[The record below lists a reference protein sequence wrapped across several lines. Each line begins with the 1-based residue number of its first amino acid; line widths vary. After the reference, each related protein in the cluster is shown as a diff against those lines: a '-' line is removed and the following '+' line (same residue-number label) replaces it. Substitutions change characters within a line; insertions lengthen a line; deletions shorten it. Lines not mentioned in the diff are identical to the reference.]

1 MITLSMLNQLKR
13 ASIIALLQRHG
24 LWAEGMPSDVHGL
37 VVSYS
42 DHELGPFI
50 TMIADAQAFEP
61 PRVHDVLLNVKTCRT
76 YLVLQD
82 NVVYC
87 DSNDND
93 LGFLYRGNMG
103 TAFGPIAA
111 QEDAKQYYRTHANAE
126 LKFLLLRRG

>member
-1 MITLSMLNQLKR
+1 MITLAMLNQLKR
-13 ASIIALLQRHG
+13 ASIIALLQRHN
-24 LWAEGMPSDVHGL
+24 LRTDWMPSDVHGL
-37 VVSYS
+37 VAQYS

-87 DSNDND
+87 DNNDGD

-111 QEDAKQYYRTHANAE
+111 QEDGKQYYRTHANAE
-126 LKFLLLRRG
+126 LKFLVLRRG

>member
-1 MITLSMLNQLKR
+1 MITLTMLNQLKR
-13 ASIIALLQRHG
+13 ASIIALLQRHS
-24 LWAEGMPSDVHGL
+24 LWTAGMPSDVNGL
-37 VVSYS
+37 VPLYS
-42 DHELGPFI
+42 DHALGPFI
-50 TMIADAQAFEP
+50 TMIADAQGFES
-61 PRVHDVLLNVKTCRT
+61 PRIHDVLLNVKTCRT

-87 DSNDND
+87 DNNDGD

-103 TAFGPIAA
+103 MAFGPIAA